1 MSEENLE
8 MDRLRDDLSA
18 IKQATGTELPFGW
31 ADVYGEAG
39 MAFLVLLGAVW
50 MGFVRALWL
59 YNFWVLVLIGFY
71 LLWLFVSRTR
81 FRRSTGKSPV
91 RRKIMTAS
99 LVIIPIMA
107 FMVSVY
113 IWYQIKYLLPLLN
126 IPLLSGFLSVVGSM
140 LFGMGLVLVFVQLTP
155 PMRVSELPVSV
166 CMLLLG
172 IFLPLWIVWRCDLPR
187 IALDIF
193 GVSFALTAWIKARK
207 LQKAG
212 IPHGIN

>member
-1 MSEENLE
+1 MSEENRE
-8 MDRLRDDLSA
+8 IERLREDLSA

-31 ADVYGEAG
+31 SDVYGAVG

-50 MGFVRALWL
+50 MGLVRTIWF
-59 YNFWVLVLIGFY
+59 YHYWVLVLIGFS
-71 LLWLFVSRTR
+71 LLWLLATRAR

-107 FMVSVY
+107 FVLLAY
-113 IWYQIKYLLPLLN
+113 IWYQTKYLLPSLN
-126 IPLLSGFLSVVGSM
+126 IPLVPGFLSVVGSM
-140 LFGMGLVLVFVQLTP
+140 LFGMGLVLIFVQLTP
-155 PMRVSELPVSV
+155 PMRYSELPVST
-166 CMLLLG
+166 CMLLFG
-172 IFLPLWIVWRCDLPR
+172 IFLPLWVVWRCDMPR
-187 IALDIF
+187 IALYIF
-193 GVSFALTAWIKARK
+193 GISFALMAWIKARR